1 MNYAI
6 IDVET
11 TGMGVQGNKITEIA
25 VLVHDGEKVIDEFQ
39 TLVNPQCSIPFSIS
53 RLTGIYD
60 HMVKDAPKFYEIA
73 KNLVSITEDCVFV
86 AHNVNFDY
94 NVIRK
99 EFSDLGFNYVR
110 KKLCTIRLSRKLVPG
125 LPSYSLG
132 KICGRMGI
140 RINDRHRAMGDAR
153 ATAILFDKLI
163 QLDQHGAVFE
173 SFLKPRSPKAT
184 LPPQISV
191 KMFEALPESPG
202 VYYFRDNK
210 DKIIYVGGLPEE
222 EYDVE
227 HMLDAM
233 MEQSRGAPNI
243 VALKPGVVIAYK
255 RNKKTNQ
262 ELRDNGIKVI
272 EWEDSYLDLLG
283 GPHCSTCPLW
293 RD

>member
-1 MNYAI
+1 MRRYSRKYEPKIIKLCYQYDPILSENIKVVYDASEHEEVYTEPQCIEGGDTQI
-6 IDVET
+6 IDEET
-11 TGMGVQGNKITEIA
+11 IAIGVGQRSTVTGVKETAKQLFESDLDGSLKYVCSVNLADFPAVDYMHLDVTINWLDNETALVMPYVYDTELIKNYPFKMLLLKYLEA
-25 VLVHDGEKVIDEFQ
+25 IRLQSESHGRPLSPLVH
-39 TLVNPQCSIPFSIS
+39 P
-53 RLTGIYD
+53 D
-60 HMVKDAPKFYEIA
+60 HFRGLGRTSVYGY
-73 KNLVSITEDCVFV
+73 
-86 AHNVNFDY
+86 Y
-94 NVIRK
+94 N
-99 EFSDLGFNYVR
+99 G
-110 KKLCTIRLSRKLVPG
+110 KLV
-125 LPSYSLG
+125 LRKNES
-132 KICGRMGI
+132 
-140 RINDRHRAMGDAR
+140 
-153 ATAILFDKLI
+153 
-163 QLDQHGAVFE
+163 
-173 SFLKPRSPKAT
+173 SFLDFLIKEGK
-184 LPPQISV
+184 L
-191 KMFEALPESPG
+191 E
-202 VYYFRDNK
+202 K